1 MCFEIIQRI
10 TLILLPIC
18 CQFLNKYACN
28 PHKHWA
34 SFEKKS
40 LQLYTAI
47 YILCP
52 QGLFHPLSCMVFP
65 SIPSGPDLFRVFCR
79 RNVDMHTS
87 LYFIGPVVL
96 RAINQVRKN
105 SLNGNPKCIVTAIY
119 AYPRRIFLP
128 SSIILD
134 SLVYSSSNIHRP
146 FSVITYHFC
155 RPS

>member
-1 MCFEIIQRI
+1 MKKLPQDCFLYLRAARV
-10 TLILLPIC
+10 LRDYSSSIL
-18 CQFLNKYACN
+18 
-28 PHKHWA
+28 
-34 SFEKKS
+34 
-40 LQLYTAI
+40 
-47 YILCP
+47 
-52 QGLFHPLSCMVFP
+52 P
-65 SIPSGPDLFRVFCR
+65 SISCVRKVFFILYPVWFFHLFRLVRIFFEFF
-79 RNVDMHTS
+79 VDEMYTCTLS
-87 LYFIGPVVL
+87 LYYIGPVVL